1 MDRLFE
7 FSRKKIS
14 QTSLK
19 FTRYMFNKIK
29 WEGRMLGIVGPRGV
43 GKTTLML
50 QHIKKHLD
58 IEKTLY
64 ISADQ
69 IFFNKH
75 SLLDVADYFNKMG
88 GTHLFIDEI
97 HKYPTWSAELKQ
109 IYDSYEDMHI
119 VFSGS
124 SILDIFQGAGDL
136 SRRAPIYEMQGLSF
150 REYLNLFQH
159 IDVPTFTL
167 EQVISNQAAANNI
180 DHILPYFKD
189 YLKRGYY
196 PFANDA
202 AYEQELLQVVTNTME
217 TDIPHYASLN
227 ISAGRKLQRLMMV
240 VADSVPFKPQMST
253 LAQLTG
259 ISRNDMS
266 DYLYFMERAG
276 MIAQLRDNTQ
286 GVRGLGKTEKIYL
299 DNTNLAYI
307 LSEKEPNIGN
317 IRETFFYNQTRL
329 AGKIRSSSISD
340 FEIEGRT
347 FEVGGHNKGKRQI
360 ENASD
365 GYIVKDDIEYGHGNI
380 IPLWAFGLMY

>member
-329 AGKIRSSSISD
+329 AGKVRSSSISD

-365 GYIVKDDIEYGHGNI
+365 GYIVKDDIEFGHGNI

>member
-329 AGKIRSSSISD
+329 VGKVRSSSISD

>member
-124 SILDIFQGAGDL
+124 SILDIFQGASDL

-167 EQVISNQAAANNI
+167 EQVVSNQAAANNI

-307 LSEKEPNIGN
+307 LSEKEPYIGN

-329 AGKIRSSSISD
+329 AGKVRSSSISD